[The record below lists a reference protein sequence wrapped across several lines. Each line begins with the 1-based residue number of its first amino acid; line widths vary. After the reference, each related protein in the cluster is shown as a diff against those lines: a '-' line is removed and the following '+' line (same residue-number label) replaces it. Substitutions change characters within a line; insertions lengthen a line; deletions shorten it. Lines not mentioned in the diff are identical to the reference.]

1 MEIKILKTKKDYNS
15 ALRRLE
21 ELFHAKPG
29 TPDSDEADLL
39 ALLISSYEDK
49 HFVIAAPSPLEAIR
63 YRMEQQGLTNV
74 DLARILGYKSRV
86 SDLFNRRRKLNV
98 KMVRKLHRQ
107 LNIPLETLIKEY

>member
-1 MEIKILKTKKDYNS
+1 MELKILKTKKDYNT

-21 ELFHAKPG
+21 ELFHAKAG
-29 TPDSDEADLL
+29 TPDSNEADLL

-49 HFVIAAPSPLEAIR
+49 HYVIEAPTPLEAIR

-98 KMVRKLHRQ
+98 NIVRKLHRH
-107 LNIPLETLIKEY
+107 LHIR